1 MHELCITNLNR
12 NMEKKQKYVIQ
23 VYCFIVCIKT
33 IDIYKETAEDIEEIF
48 AIANGKGFTKKERTK
63 MSLAFRKMVY
73 MEK

>member
-1 MHELCITNLNR
+1 
-12 NMEKKQKYVIQ
+12 MEKKQKYVIQ
-23 VYCFIVCIKT
+23 IYCFIVCIKT

-48 AIANGKGFTKKERTK
+48 AIANSKTFTKKEKTK

>member
-1 MHELCITNLNR
+1 MNFGITNLNR

-33 IDIYKETAEDIEEIF
+33 IDIYKKTAEDIEEIF
-48 AIANGKGFTKKERTK
+48 AIANGKSFTKKERTK

-73 MEK
+73 IGK